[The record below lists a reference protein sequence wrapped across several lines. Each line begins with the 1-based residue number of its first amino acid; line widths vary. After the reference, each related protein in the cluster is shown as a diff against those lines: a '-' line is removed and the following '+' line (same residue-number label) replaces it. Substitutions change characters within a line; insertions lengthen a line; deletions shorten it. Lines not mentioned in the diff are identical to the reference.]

1 VFAGQPAYALGT
13 QVDGHHNPGQ
23 NCMGACH
30 NHGFT
35 FAGTVVD
42 GSGLPVSGAE
52 VRLVDSAGQG
62 ISVYAGTNG
71 NFYSLQAWSGTA
83 MVGARNAANT
93 QLMAQSLTS
102 SQGGCNSCHA
112 TGGATTPIHLP

>member
-23 NCMGACH
+23 DCMGSCH

-35 FAGTVVD
+35 FAGTIYD
-42 GSGLPVSGAE
+42 GSGTAVSGAE
-52 VRLVDSAGQG
+52 IRLVDSTGQG
-62 ISVYAGTNG
+62 ISVYAGTDG
-71 NFYSLQAWSGTA
+71 NFYTTTAWTGSA
-83 MVGARNAANT
+83 MVGARNATNT
-93 QLMAQSLTS
+93 QLMVVSISS

-112 TGGATTPIHLP
+112 SGGTTSPVHLP